1 MKKTILTALAAVG
14 VAGLSYGQ
22 GVLSADE
29 SLGTASEINGVVN
42 TTTDINWEILYNNG
56 SSFVP
61 LVTFL
66 LSTTVGT
73 GLPGV
78 PAGTTQG
85 ASGSITDN
93 GNGTLFDGSG
103 NTYQV
108 PGTSAAGGSVA
119 TFEVEGWLGNGVN
132 AYPGVGNNA
141 GITASFTESVNSAA
155 NPTLTTLNNMPL
167 LNITSVPEP
176 VTFAMMGLG
185 GLSLLLF
192 RRRS

>member
-1 MKKTILTALAAVG
+1 MKKTILTALVAAG
-14 VAGLSYGQ
+14 VSVCSYGQ

-29 SLGTASEINGVVN
+29 STGTPSEINGVVN
-42 TTTDINWEILYNNG
+42 TGTDINWEILYNNG
-56 SSFVP
+56 SSFQP

-66 LSTTVGT
+66 LSTALGT

-119 TFEVEGWLGNGVN
+119 TFEVEGWTGNGVN
-132 AYPGVGNNA
+132 SYASAVTK
-141 GITASFTESVNSAA
+141 GITASFTESVNSAG
-155 NPTLTTLNNMPL
+155 NPTLTVLNNMPL
-167 LNITSVPEP
+167 LNLTSVPEP
-176 VTFAMMGLG
+176 ATFAMMGLG

>member
-1 MKKTILTALAAVG
+1 MKKTILTALVAAG
-14 VAGLSYGQ
+14 VAGVSYGQ
-22 GVLSADE
+22 GVLSADG
-29 SLGTASEINGVVN
+29 STGTKTEINGTVN
-42 TTTDINWEILYNNG
+42 TTTDINWEVLYNNG

-66 LSTTVGT
+66 LSTAVGT
-73 GLPGV
+73 GTPGV

-85 ASGSITDN
+85 ASGSITFN
-93 GNGTLFDGSG
+93 GDGSLYDQSG

-108 PGTSAAGGSVA
+108 PGTSAAGGSIA
-119 TFEVEGWLGNGVN
+119 TLEVEGWTGNGVN
-132 AYPGVGNNA
+132 SYASAVTK

-167 LNITSVPEP
+167 LNLTSGVPEP
-176 VTFAMMGLG
+176 ATFAMMGLG